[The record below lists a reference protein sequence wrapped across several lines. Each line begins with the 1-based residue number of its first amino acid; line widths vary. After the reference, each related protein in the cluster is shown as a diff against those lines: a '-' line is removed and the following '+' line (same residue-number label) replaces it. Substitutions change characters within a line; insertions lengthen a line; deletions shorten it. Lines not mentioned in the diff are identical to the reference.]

1 MNQRRRSLVVLGAGS
16 FATVLVGELIG
27 GLAAHAQGSAPP
39 VRIGILLLASET
51 SSTTRLAAFTR
62 GMRDNGLIEGRHYVL
77 DVSYAQGDN
86 QRFHAL
92 VKDLL
97 QRAPAVIMTQSNAGT
112 RAAQLAT
119 RTVPIVMFTA
129 SDPVGTG
136 LVASLAQPGGNTT
149 GLSNQSEDINVKFV
163 EFVRDALPRAKR
175 IALLVNPRSLS
186 ASAMSEK
193 VGAAAHRAGIETRS
207 VEAATPAALDA
218 AFAAIA
224 RLRPDV
230 LLVQRESMLNS
241 ETPRISAFA
250 LENRIAL
257 FGSDAQFAEAGGLLS
272 YGPSR
277 LDMYRRAAY
286 FVDKILKGAKPAD
299 LPVEQPTK
307 FELVINLRTARA
319 LGITIPQSVLLRA
332 DEVIR

>member
-193 VGAAAHRAGIETRS
+193 VGAAAHRAGIEARS

>member
-163 EFVRDALPRAKR
+163 EFVREALPRAKR